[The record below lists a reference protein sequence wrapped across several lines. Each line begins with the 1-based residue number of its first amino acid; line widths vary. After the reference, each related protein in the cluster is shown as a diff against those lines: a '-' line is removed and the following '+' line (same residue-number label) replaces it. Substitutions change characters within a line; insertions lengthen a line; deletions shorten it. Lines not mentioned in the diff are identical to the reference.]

1 MRLRTIRTGLQTVRF
16 HQGTKP
22 IDEHNTSNHSA
33 TWCNRAGTFQRGTTR
48 CNAVQVGLQNITEK
62 FSPAPPTEKCETALL
77 TACESSQVPRL
88 PSGFERSV
96 GECAHRGG
104 LDSTGMAGKC
114 DAVSAVPQAKLSPPH
129 AGGVSPPAD
138 DGAAHTAHKRRFS
151 IR

>member
-1 MRLRTIRTGLQTVRF
+1 MVQPSRHILTR
-16 HQGTKP
+16 
-22 IDEHNTSNHSA
+22 HNA
-33 TWCNRAGTFQRGTTR
+33 R
-48 CNAVQVGLQNITEK
+48 NAVQVGLQNITEK
-62 FSPAPPTEKCETALL
+62 FSPDPPTEKCETALL
-77 TACESSQVPRL
+77 TACESSQVPHL

-104 LDSTGMAGKC
+104 LDLTGMAGKC
-114 DAVSAVPQAKLSPPH
+114 DAVPAVPQAKLSPPH